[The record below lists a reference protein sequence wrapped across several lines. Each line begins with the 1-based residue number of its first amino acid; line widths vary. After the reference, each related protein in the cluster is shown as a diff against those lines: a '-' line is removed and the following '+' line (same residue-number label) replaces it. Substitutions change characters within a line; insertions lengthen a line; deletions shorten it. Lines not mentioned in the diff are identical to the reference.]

1 MWEHLVVKQVATKA
15 TMVMRAAARVAR
27 PVRAAKAVRAAAMR
41 RGGVCVEASREQ
53 CVEAKEKQ
61 QLGLPKERMQP
72 REEGS

>member
-1 MWEHLVVKQVATKA
+1 MKQVATKA

-27 PVRAAKAVRAAAMR
+27 AARAARAVRAAAMR
-41 RGGVCVEASREQ
+41 RGGVCVEASGGY

>member
-1 MWEHLVVKQVATKA
+1 MKQVATKA

-27 PVRAAKAVRAAAMR
+27 PVRAARAVRAAAMR
-41 RGGVCVEASREQ
+41 RGGVCVEAGSEH

-61 QLGLPKERMQP
+61 QLGLPKERMRP

>member
-1 MWEHLVVKQVATKA
+1 MKQVATKA

-27 PVRAAKAVRAAAMR
+27 PVRAARAVRAAAMR
-41 RGGVCVEASREQ
+41 RGGVCVEAGIAMR

-61 QLGLPKERMQP
+61 QLWLPKERMQP